1 MLNLAERWRSAAPCV
16 SAARLQRFCGDR
28 GGRIGLGKGGAL
40 LVKTIR
46 LESLDE
52 GEEVFVRDGGSGG
65 RGALS
70 WQRRSLVF
78 NTRTL
83 QVNNNIKALNLT
95 ETSCV
100 DVSGHV
106 FVYIP
111 LKPGTA

>member
-1 MLNLAERWRSAAPCV
+1 MLNLAERWRSATPCV
-16 SAARLQRFCGDR
+16 RAARLQRFCGDR

-52 GEEVFVRDGGSGG
+52 GEEVFVRDGRSGG

-78 NTRTL
+78 DTRTL
-83 QVNNNIKALNLT
+83 QINNNNIIIQ
-95 ETSCV
+95 S
-100 DVSGHV
+100 
-106 FVYIP
+106 
-111 LKPGTA
+111 LKSNRNKLGTLIFLVIFYF